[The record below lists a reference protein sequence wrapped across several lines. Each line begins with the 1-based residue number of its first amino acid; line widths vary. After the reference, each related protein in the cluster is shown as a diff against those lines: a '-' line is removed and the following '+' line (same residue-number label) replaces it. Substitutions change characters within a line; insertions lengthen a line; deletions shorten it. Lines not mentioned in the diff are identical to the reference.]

1 MSDPRRRAEEALRC
15 VSTFV
20 SVRQMEEEEEYS
32 YGKFS
37 SSLSQ
42 LNFLDQVQKPLH
54 LSCGSQSNIRNT
66 ICYLTFHELSSAVFY
81 SVTFSWPLRLCLIQ
95 LQKKNMSQGT
105 TSYKIFMV
113 LTYTV
118 SSHFARA
125 IKPKIGRVINFVLS
139 FLCHCLYILQ
149 NIELLL

>member
-1 MSDPRRRAEEALRC
+1 
-15 VSTFV
+15 
-20 SVRQMEEEEEYS
+20 
-32 YGKFS
+32 
-37 SSLSQ
+37 
-42 LNFLDQVQKPLH
+42 
-54 LSCGSQSNIRNT
+54 
-66 ICYLTFHELSSAVFY
+66 
-81 SVTFSWPLRLCLIQ
+81 
-95 LQKKNMSQGT
+95 MSQGT